1 VNIRRL
7 LFTIGGATSLML
19 AVSVPAALASP
30 QAHPDLA
37 AEASS
42 APVPARYPGAVPVLN
57 PSTGAVVPAPPT
69 GPTGNAAAADCTPY
83 VNGDNAHVSSGDVSA
98 HGWWYQGTCPNVKT
112 TVTIG
117 LQEYFS
123 NGEWYNKGPLGSKSV
138 YPGGS
143 GSGKRAATREPCQGV
158 ALAAWRSYIIV
169 SIEVFS
175 ARVNPAFRS

>member
-1 VNIRRL
+1 
-7 LFTIGGATSLML
+7 
-19 AVSVPAALASP
+19 
-30 QAHPDLA
+30 
-37 AEASS
+37 
-42 APVPARYPGAVPVLN
+42 
-57 PSTGAVVPAPPT
+57 
-69 GPTGNAAAADCTPY
+69 
-83 VNGDNAHVSSGDVSA
+83 
-98 HGWWYQGTCPNVKT
+98 VKT

-169 SIEVFS
+169 SIGTGAS
-175 ARVNPAFRS
+175 AYTGAQNLHCTVAYGSP